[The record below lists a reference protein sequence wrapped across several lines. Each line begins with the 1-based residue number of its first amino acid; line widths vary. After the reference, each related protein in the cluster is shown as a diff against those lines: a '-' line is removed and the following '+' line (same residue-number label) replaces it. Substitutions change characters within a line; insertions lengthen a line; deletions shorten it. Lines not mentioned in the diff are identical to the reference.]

1 MLVKDLVKGSFRI
14 DKSIEMEKQ
23 YILNGCSQNGYQWDG
38 SLYEISPKATVILIR
53 KRLIRDNL
61 YKLKSDGRILAIPE
75 SIINRYFVET

>member
-1 MLVKDLVKGSFRI
+1 MADLIGGEKGIWRTE
-14 DKSIEMEKQ
+14 KMGKQ

-38 SLYEISPKATVILIR
+38 SLYEISPKATVMLVR

>member
-1 MLVKDLVKGSFRI
+1 MG
-14 DKSIEMEKQ
+14 KQ

-38 SLYEISPKATVILIR
+38 SVYEISPKSIVILIH

-75 SIINRYFVET
+75 SIINRYFSEI

>member
-14 DKSIEMEKQ
+14 DKSIEMGKQ

-75 SIINRYFVET
+75 SIINRYSVET

>member
-1 MLVKDLVKGSFRI
+1 MG
-14 DKSIEMEKQ
+14 KQ

-61 YKLKSDGRILAIPE
+61 YNYK
-75 SIINRYFVET
+75 

>member
-23 YILNGCSQNGYQWDG
+23 YILNGCSQSGYQWDG

>member
-1 MLVKDLVKGSFRI
+1 MHQWNGNYNLGEQKK
-14 DKSIEMEKQ
+14 MEKQ

-75 SIINRYFVET
+75 SIINRYFVEI